1 MVLCIFSN
9 WIARIPQV
17 WEGCVVGAS
26 LSVLHA
32 SFCSEPGPSR
42 NELFQQVVDGV
53 SLQGW
58 SGQSVQVDWPIFD
71 LVGAHAAVLS
81 SGLWE
86 GRGDQCS
93 KLEPGDDDLGKASLI
108 TMHHALRASM
118 ITALL
123 RSPWPLARLLG
134 RLRPKAPDTENPG
147 AAPGGLRG
155 LQWMPLDEEQLP
167 YTPSGS
173 GAQIYEQSNDV
184 TFPWVQF
191 IARAVPPQGLFM
203 GLPWPQGL
211 RFTDIQREA
220 MQLLEAFPASNYPS
234 PSNDRQTWRTLCL
247 VCKDGLQDPATTT
260 EGTVYAKTE
269 ILSLAPALEKFID
282 LFGPTG
288 DGGPGL
294 YPEATQVVGEMPNCD
309 GPVAR
314 NRGWITAGQS
324 GTGARKKED
333 SLEKDVHL
341 TRASHE
347 RSRAARAAAR
357 VLRPVQ
363 ERQLQWPEER
373 CLQLDEMLKTLA
385 ELGYYHPEDEFWHH
399 AVAKFWFAN
408 SLGTV
413 PVYPSWLL
421 HDAVAM
427 VLAPDA
433 KRWTPRGAR
442 RWAFVLPRVDSEGP
456 GLKAWKY
463 ASRLDAEVARAGI
476 GPFMLEDSE
485 DLAEEVLRRLGYLD
499 PGEDSEIRSFLC
511 QEGYLEA
518 TTVPEEAV
526 FQAMQSY
533 AKEKRLPAKRS
544 KIGYTSMLIARVLR
558 PRSRVRLSV
567 VLPDGMIAWHPD
579 ARVVENGRLILHV
592 PIQTNPRALTRV
604 GQLLLHVPE
613 GQLHWADFSIPHCV
627 FNAGTQPRVHLI
639 IDDFARNFLAH
650 LPTAEA
656 ERFRR
661 HALPE
666 VALGEAS
673 AVGPPGTRFARPLS
687 RQMSDT
693 FGMLVGA
700 EMLSLERRIWEQD
713 LRIRSDTDWLRVLDG
728 ARALALLWTFAL
740 HSLLL
745 ETWDVE
751 SQKRRDLEETWDV
764 MKRQWWA
771 QLPLQGNTGVDAF
784 FVLSGCLMTRS
795 YEKLRK
801 ASKQPLWRR
810 YAVFL
815 LCRFFRL
822 WPMVCV
828 AVMASLLMGLLPCCA
843 WSARWHSIWA
853 HLLLV
858 QNLDVESLKNPDLTV
873 LWSIG
878 TEMQIYLI
886 TPALLEL
893 LLRPTGQRRI
903 WAFFALGCISI
914 LSTVFRFWLVF
925 GSPDNPIERTWP
937 PRPIYANPLSRL
949 SPYLSGIALQL
960 AFAERSLAPNATT
973 VIASAD
979 STASRAAEIPRA
991 AMASAAV
998 FSDVAALG
1006 VLLLSLLLGQKPEAA
1021 PSFMFDHFSQVVV
1034 KLIAIL
1040 FPPIYGWAL
1049 ARVLFRCL
1057 TTPRG
1062 RSLPWSALQLFL
1074 ASKIWRCLATLSYSA
1089 YVMQQFAVQPLAR
1102 LMKELDLQWTADTSV
1117 SEAIWRYPVVL
1128 LLWTLMSCLI
1138 ALPCHVIIE
1147 KPGIRLG
1154 RILSQ
1159 RALGDGGAPWRPHSE
1174 GVPRAREVGNDEA

>member
-288 DGGPGL
+288 
-294 YPEATQVVGEMPNCD
+294 
-309 GPVAR
+309 
-314 NRGWITAGQS
+314 
-324 GTGARKKED
+324 
-333 SLEKDVHL
+333 
-341 TRASHE
+341 
-347 RSRAARAAAR
+347 
-357 VLRPVQ
+357 
-363 ERQLQWPEER
+363 
-373 CLQLDEMLKTLA
+373 
-385 ELGYYHPEDEFWHH
+385 
-399 AVAKFWFAN
+399 
-408 SLGTV
+408 
-413 PVYPSWLL
+413 
-421 HDAVAM
+421 
-427 VLAPDA
+427 
-433 KRWTPRGAR
+433 
-442 RWAFVLPRVDSEGP
+442 
-456 GLKAWKY
+456 
-463 ASRLDAEVARAGI
+463 
-476 GPFMLEDSE
+476 
-485 DLAEEVLRRLGYLD
+485 
-499 PGEDSEIRSFLC
+499 
-511 QEGYLEA
+511 
-518 TTVPEEAV
+518 
-526 FQAMQSY
+526 
-533 AKEKRLPAKRS
+533 
-544 KIGYTSMLIARVLR
+544 
-558 PRSRVRLSV
+558 RVRLSV

-1174 GVPRAREVGNDEA
+1174 GVPRAREGQRCVRSMPCSLKN

>member
-1 MVLCIFSN
+1 MDVGRCDGALVDWKFLRRELEAWSQRPTADAHLGVDPWDWGREGRGGASAGLMEEVKLSEWSGRREWIWMALRPLRWMVLCIFSN

-58 SGQSVQVDWPIFD
+58 SGLALEVDWPIFD

-86 GRGDQCS
+86 GQEELFLVEPPRCS

-108 TMHHALRASM
+108 TMHHALRVAETGRLELNTPEIVHSLNLLCSSQLVNNFATATACALKALAAPQEFQSKLLGAAESAAGGCVGEASM

-288 DGGPGL
+288 EQYAAQQLRILEGRALGSRRFWARQAQRQNGSVPIPGAKRYCEFL
-294 YPEATQVVGEMPNCD
+294 VDADSVGLPLIRQGLQMLTDHGYQVQTLLFAPPGRMQQPHWSDFVQEPGIFFQ
-309 GPVAR
+309 PVAR
-314 NRGWITAGQS
+314 DKGVMDATDEAIKSDIRAMSKLPWAEHMAILTGDDDFVPSVQEFCAS
-324 GTGARKKED
+324 GRSAILLLPPGKTSCLKRYSEETEAQVCTLKPPRSLVKCPTVMALLHATGD
-333 SLEKDVHL
+333 GSL
-341 TRASHE
+341 
-347 RSRAARAAAR
+347 
-357 VLRPVQ
+357 Q

-499 PGEDSEIRSFLC
+499 PGEVHNSDFREAASAFCQCLHTNRYMLRKMLLMPEPGDSVQELKRKLREAFLSHNSNGRWAIAPEDSEIRSFLC

-533 AKEKRLPAKRS
+533 AKEKRLPAK
-544 KIGYTSMLIARVLR
+544 
-558 PRSRVRLSV
+558 RSRVRLSV

-639 IDDFARNFLAH
+639 IDVLGRDNEDFARNFLAH

-700 EMLSLERRIWEQD
+700 EMLSLERRIWEQV
-713 LRIRSDTDWLRVLDG
+713 T
-728 ARALALLWTFAL
+728 
-740 HSLLL
+740 
-745 ETWDVE
+745 
-751 SQKRRDLEETWDV
+751 
-764 MKRQWWA
+764 
-771 QLPLQGNTGVDAF
+771 
-784 FVLSGCLMTRS
+784 
-795 YEKLRK
+795 K
-801 ASKQPLWRR
+801 A
-810 YAVFL
+810 YA
-815 LCRFFRL
+815 
-822 WPMVCV
+822 
-828 AVMASLLMGLLPCCA
+828 
-843 WSARWHSIWA
+843 
-853 HLLLV
+853 
-858 QNLDVESLKNPDLTV
+858 
-873 LWSIG
+873 
-878 TEMQIYLI
+878 
-886 TPALLEL
+886 
-893 LLRPTGQRRI
+893 
-903 WAFFALGCISI
+903 
-914 LSTVFRFWLVF
+914 
-925 GSPDNPIERTWP
+925 
-937 PRPIYANPLSRL
+937 
-949 SPYLSGIALQL
+949 
-960 AFAERSLAPNATT
+960 
-973 VIASAD
+973 
-979 STASRAAEIPRA
+979 
-991 AMASAAV
+991 
-998 FSDVAALG
+998 
-1006 VLLLSLLLGQKPEAA
+1006 
-1021 PSFMFDHFSQVVV
+1021 SQV
-1034 KLIAIL
+1034 A
-1040 FPPIYGWAL
+1040 
-1049 ARVLFRCL
+1049 
-1057 TTPRG
+1057 
-1062 RSLPWSALQLFL
+1062 
-1074 ASKIWRCLATLSYSA
+1074 
-1089 YVMQQFAVQPLAR
+1089 
-1102 LMKELDLQWTADTSV
+1102 
-1117 SEAIWRYPVVL
+1117 
-1128 LLWTLMSCLI
+1128 
-1138 ALPCHVIIE
+1138 
-1147 KPGIRLG
+1147 
-1154 RILSQ
+1154 
-1159 RALGDGGAPWRPHSE
+1159 
-1174 GVPRAREVGNDEA
+1174 

>member
-1 MVLCIFSN
+1 MDVGRCDGALVDWKFLRRELEAWSQRPTADAHLGVDP
-9 WIARIPQV
+9 WDWGREGRGGASAGLMEEV

-58 SGQSVQVDWPIFD
+58 SGLALEVDWPIFD

-86 GRGDQCS
+86 GQEELFLVEPPRCS

-108 TMHHALRASM
+108 TMHHALRVAETGRLELNTPEIVHSLNLLCSSQLVNSFATATACALKALAAPQEFQSKLLGAAESAAGGCVGEASM

-288 DGGPGL
+288 LPSEKMVMVSSMQLSSSGFLKVLLLLIQSNLATDCSLYHMQPLPRHVCSHVTPCVTPRHGALDPHAAAHVGPRPRPVSPRVAAAAFALLIGAWGRRARSPEKKDNIPPSCRGRALGSRRFWARQAQRQNGSVPIPGAKRYCEFLVDADSVGL
-294 YPEATQVVGEMPNCD
+294 PLIRQGLQMLTDHGYQVQTLLFAPPGRMQQPHWSDFVQEPGIFFQ
-309 GPVAR
+309 PVAR
-314 NRGWITAGQS
+314 DKGVMDATDEAIKSDIRAMSKLPWAEHMAILTGDDDFVPSVQEFCAS
-324 GTGARKKED
+324 GRSAMVLLPPGKTSCLKRYSEETEAQVCTLKPPRSLVKCPTVMALLHATGD
-333 SLEKDVHL
+333 GSL
-341 TRASHE
+341 
-347 RSRAARAAAR
+347 
-357 VLRPVQ
+357 Q

-427 VLAPDA
+427 VLVPDA

-499 PGEDSEIRSFLC
+499 PGEVHNSDFREAASAFCQCLHTNRYMLRKMLLMPEPGDSVQELKRKLREAFLSHNSNGRWAIAPEDSEIRSFLC

-558 PRSRVRLSV
+558 PRSGV
-567 VLPDGMIAWHPD
+567 
-579 ARVVENGRLILHV
+579 HV
-592 PIQTNPRALTRV
+592 PQYVRPRLR
-604 GQLLLHVPE
+604 
-613 GQLHWADFSIPHCV
+613 
-627 FNAGTQPRVHLI
+627 
-639 IDDFARNFLAH
+639 
-650 LPTAEA
+650 
-656 ERFRR
+656 
-661 HALPE
+661 
-666 VALGEAS
+666 
-673 AVGPPGTRFARPLS
+673 GP
-687 RQMSDT
+687 
-693 FGMLVGA
+693 
-700 EMLSLERRIWEQD
+700 
-713 LRIRSDTDWLRVLDG
+713 
-728 ARALALLWTFAL
+728 
-740 HSLLL
+740 
-745 ETWDVE
+745 
-751 SQKRRDLEETWDV
+751 
-764 MKRQWWA
+764 
-771 QLPLQGNTGVDAF
+771 
-784 FVLSGCLMTRS
+784 
-795 YEKLRK
+795 
-801 ASKQPLWRR
+801 
-810 YAVFL
+810 
-815 LCRFFRL
+815 
-822 WPMVCV
+822 
-828 AVMASLLMGLLPCCA
+828 
-843 WSARWHSIWA
+843 
-853 HLLLV
+853 
-858 QNLDVESLKNPDLTV
+858 
-873 LWSIG
+873 
-878 TEMQIYLI
+878 
-886 TPALLEL
+886 
-893 LLRPTGQRRI
+893 QR
-903 WAFFALGCISI
+903 
-914 LSTVFRFWLVF
+914 
-925 GSPDNPIERTWP
+925 
-937 PRPIYANPLSRL
+937 
-949 SPYLSGIALQL
+949 
-960 AFAERSLAPNATT
+960 
-973 VIASAD
+973 
-979 STASRAAEIPRA
+979 
-991 AMASAAV
+991 
-998 FSDVAALG
+998 
-1006 VLLLSLLLGQKPEAA
+1006 
-1021 PSFMFDHFSQVVV
+1021 
-1034 KLIAIL
+1034 
-1040 FPPIYGWAL
+1040 
-1049 ARVLFRCL
+1049 
-1057 TTPRG
+1057 
-1062 RSLPWSALQLFL
+1062 
-1074 ASKIWRCLATLSYSA
+1074 
-1089 YVMQQFAVQPLAR
+1089 
-1102 LMKELDLQWTADTSV
+1102 
-1117 SEAIWRYPVVL
+1117 
-1128 LLWTLMSCLI
+1128 
-1138 ALPCHVIIE
+1138 
-1147 KPGIRLG
+1147 
-1154 RILSQ
+1154 
-1159 RALGDGGAPWRPHSE
+1159 
-1174 GVPRAREVGNDEA
+1174 

>member
-1 MVLCIFSN
+1 M
-9 WIARIPQV
+9 
-17 WEGCVVGAS
+17 GK
-26 LSVLHA
+26 
-32 SFCSEPGPSR
+32 
-42 NELFQQVVDGV
+42 LFVPAQ
-53 SLQGW
+53 
-58 SGQSVQVDWPIFD
+58 D
-71 LVGAHAAVLS
+71 L
-81 SGLWE
+81 
-86 GRGDQCS
+86 
-93 KLEPGDDDLGKASLI
+93 K
-108 TMHHALRASM
+108 
-118 ITALL
+118 
-123 RSPWPLARLLG
+123 
-134 RLRPKAPDTENPG
+134 
-147 AAPGGLRG
+147 
-155 LQWMPLDEEQLP
+155 
-167 YTPSGS
+167 
-173 GAQIYEQSNDV
+173 
-184 TFPWVQF
+184 
-191 IARAVPPQGLFM
+191 
-203 GLPWPQGL
+203 
-211 RFTDIQREA
+211 
-220 MQLLEAFPASNYPS
+220 
-234 PSNDRQTWRTLCL
+234 
-247 VCKDGLQDPATTT
+247 
-260 EGTVYAKTE
+260 
-269 ILSLAPALEKFID
+269 
-282 LFGPTG
+282 
-288 DGGPGL
+288 
-294 YPEATQVVGEMPNCD
+294 
-309 GPVAR
+309 
-314 NRGWITAGQS
+314 
-324 GTGARKKED
+324 
-333 SLEKDVHL
+333 
-341 TRASHE
+341 
-347 RSRAARAAAR
+347 
-357 VLRPVQ
+357 
-363 ERQLQWPEER
+363 
-373 CLQLDEMLKTLA
+373 
-385 ELGYYHPEDEFWHH
+385 
-399 AVAKFWFAN
+399 
-408 SLGTV
+408 
-413 PVYPSWLL
+413 
-421 HDAVAM
+421 
-427 VLAPDA
+427 
-433 KRWTPRGAR
+433 
-442 RWAFVLPRVDSEGP
+442 
-456 GLKAWKY
+456 
-463 ASRLDAEVARAGI
+463 
-476 GPFMLEDSE
+476 
-485 DLAEEVLRRLGYLD
+485 
-499 PGEDSEIRSFLC
+499 
-511 QEGYLEA
+511 
-518 TTVPEEAV
+518 
-526 FQAMQSY
+526 
-533 AKEKRLPAKRS
+533 
-544 KIGYTSMLIARVLR
+544 
-558 PRSRVRLSV
+558 
-567 VLPDGMIAWHPD
+567 
-579 ARVVENGRLILHV
+579 
-592 PIQTNPRALTRV
+592 
-604 GQLLLHVPE
+604 
-613 GQLHWADFSIPHCV
+613 
-627 FNAGTQPRVHLI
+627 
-639 IDDFARNFLAH
+639 
-650 LPTAEA
+650 
-656 ERFRR
+656 
-661 HALPE
+661 
-666 VALGEAS
+666 
-673 AVGPPGTRFARPLS
+673 
-687 RQMSDT
+687 
-693 FGMLVGA
+693 
-700 EMLSLERRIWEQD
+700 D